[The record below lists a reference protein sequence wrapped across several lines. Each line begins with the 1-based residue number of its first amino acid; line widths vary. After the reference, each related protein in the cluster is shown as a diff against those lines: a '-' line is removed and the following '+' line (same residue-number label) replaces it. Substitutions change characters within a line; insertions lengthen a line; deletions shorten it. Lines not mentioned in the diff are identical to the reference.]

1 MPHIPYTESSALTL
15 LSFDEALS
23 ASGKSGGYDPEKWI
37 YVPDFYTE
45 YRYLLG
51 TRGDNPLICIGIN
64 PSTAA
69 PDALDNTLKSV
80 SRIAKGNGFD
90 NFLMFNVYAQRAT
103 DPDRMDTV
111 FNRALHEE
119 NMKAF
124 EYVLSHVGE
133 GISPAVWAAWGTII
147 EKRPYL
153 FSCVKDMAAIGRRY
167 GAHWLCAGKCSKAG
181 HPHHPLYLKK
191 DERTVPFD
199 LETYLKEVEA

>member
-69 PDALDNTLKSV
+69 PDFQKIRFQKLHLYFRLYKLLD
-80 SRIAKGNGFD
+80 
-90 NFLMFNVYAQRAT
+90 RA
-103 DPDRMDTV
+103 P
-111 FNRALHEE
+111 
-119 NMKAF
+119 
-124 EYVLSHVGE
+124 
-133 GISPAVWAAWGTII
+133 
-147 EKRPYL
+147 
-153 FSCVKDMAAIGRRY
+153 
-167 GAHWLCAGKCSKAG
+167 GK
-181 HPHHPLYLKK
+181 
-191 DERTVPFD
+191 
-199 LETYLKEVEA
+199 